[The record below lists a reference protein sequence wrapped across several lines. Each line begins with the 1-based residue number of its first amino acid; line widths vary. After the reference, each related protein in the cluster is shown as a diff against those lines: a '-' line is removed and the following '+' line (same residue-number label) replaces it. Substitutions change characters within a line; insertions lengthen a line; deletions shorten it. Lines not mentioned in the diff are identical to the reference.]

1 MKLRLSFRLIT
12 ALLIMAL
19 VVPVPFIVCADSSQ
33 IAQPSKVAA
42 FFTEYFEE
50 IALVFAGLAAGLPVN
65 FQRVIS
71 PLLALGRKVFKKK

>member
-1 MKLRLSFRLIT
+1 MKLKFSFRLIT
-12 ALLIMAL
+12 AILILAL
-19 VVPVPFIVCADSSQ
+19 IVPVPFIVCADSAQ
-33 IAQPSKVAA
+33 IAEPSKVVV
-42 FFTEYFEE
+42 FLTEYFEE